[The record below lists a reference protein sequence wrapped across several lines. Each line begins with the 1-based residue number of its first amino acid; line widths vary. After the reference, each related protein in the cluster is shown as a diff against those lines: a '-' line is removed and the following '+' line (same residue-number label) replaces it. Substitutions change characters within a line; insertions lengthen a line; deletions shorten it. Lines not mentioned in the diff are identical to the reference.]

1 MTRLTYPID
10 GVRSKFINRYQWLA
24 RSSRGV
30 RDSLPSTAHFWLR
43 VAPFDRH
50 VDGVVDMEPPQ
61 ACRIP
66 FPFQRHWS
74 VANRSCNW
82 NRCRDPTHA
91 SCQENCCSISQH
103 PNEPS
108 VRYWIYKENVTASL
122 SFGLRLYTILFI
134 MLKPTFWFS
143 VLLFQTWWRT
153 EITQHFWIYILNAL
167 ILLHLSL
174 YISYITFDFI
184 DIGRD
189 SQVASL

>member
-10 GVRSKFINRYQWLA
+10 GVRSKFINRYQRLA

-61 ACRIP
+61 ACRIQ
-66 FPFQRHWS
+66 FPFQRHGS

-82 NRCRDPTHA
+82 NRCRDRTHA
-91 SCQENCCSISQH
+91 SCQENGCSISQH

-108 VRYWIYKENVTASL
+108 VRYWIYKDMYNIIYYVETKILIFSSL
-122 SFGLRLYTILFI
+122 VSNMMADGNQT
-134 MLKPTFWFS
+134 TF
-143 VLLFQTWWRT
+143 LN
-153 EITQHFWIYILNAL
+153 IYFKY
-167 ILLHLSL
+167 L